1 MTQSP
6 TVVPGD
12 AGPQPPTA
20 AQPQAGTA
28 ARRTSRAAVAS
39 LVLGLVGPCTCWLAC
54 PVGFLLGIVGV
65 RAVRRGGGRVRG
77 RGLAIAGIVL
87 AAIGLLLAVVLW
99 AVVVPAAVR
108 GIRRAKEAEALETMR
123 VLCHGAYLYASE
135 HEDRLPP
142 ADGWEAALQAG
153 GCVPWGHLRDRTFP
167 LAWPWYAL
175 NRHVAG
181 RTRGGIARP
190 AETVLFFECRSGSPP
205 TAGPEALPG
214 WQPGPGGYV
223 IGFCDGHVEAV
234 PKEDLGRLVWEAG
247 TQEAPPAPP
256 PAEETPPPP
265 APTEETPPAPAEDT
279 PPPPPAEETPPPPA
293 PTGEA
298 EGIPI

>member
-1 MTQSP
+1 MT
-6 TVVPGD
+6 
-12 AGPQPPTA
+12 QPPTVAGPDARA
-20 AQPQAGTA
+20 AAP
-28 ARRTSRAAVAS
+28 RTSRAAVAS
-39 LVLGLVGPCTCWLAC
+39 LVLGLLAPCTCWLAC
-54 PVGFLLGIVGV
+54 PVGLVLGIAGV
-65 RAVRRGGGRVRG
+65 RKVRRGGGRVKG

-87 AAIGLLLAVVLW
+87 AAIGLLFALALW

-108 GIRRAKEAEALETMR
+108 EVRRAKEAEALETMR

-135 HEDRLPP
+135 HDDRLPP
-142 ADGWEAALQAG
+142 AEGWEAALQAG
-153 GCVPWGHLRDRTFP
+153 GCVPWDHLRDRANP

-181 RTRGGIARP
+181 RTLAGIARP

-234 PKEDLGRLVWEAG
+234 PKEDLGRLVWEAAG
-247 TQEAPPAPP
+247 A
-256 PAEETPPPP
+256 PAEEM
-265 APTEETPPAPAEDT
+265 PPAPA
-279 PPPPPAEETPPPPA
+279 PGK
-293 PTGEA
+293 TGTVTYF
-298 EGIPI
+298 GKTGTVTYFGT